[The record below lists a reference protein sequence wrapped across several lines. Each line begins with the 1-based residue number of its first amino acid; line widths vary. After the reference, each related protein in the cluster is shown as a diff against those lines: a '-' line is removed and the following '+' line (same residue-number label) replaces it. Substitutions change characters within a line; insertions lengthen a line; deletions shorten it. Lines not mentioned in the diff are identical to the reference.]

1 MQLEE
6 FSENELRTLEGLVN
20 SEREWGLI
28 TKMMKR
34 QIAIFWDQLRLTD
47 PADDARVA
55 TNHKLAVG
63 VEASLGNFVKEAE
76 AVANHR
82 KLQSQEPKIIED
94 QTKELY

>member
-1 MQLEE
+1 M
-6 FSENELRTLEGLVN
+6 NN
-20 SEREWGLI
+20 DREWSLI

-34 QIAIFWDQLRLTD
+34 QIAIFWDTLRLTD

-63 VEASLGNFVKEAE
+63 VESSLGNFMAEAE

-82 KLQSQEPKIIED
+82 KLQKQEPRILED
-94 QTKELY
+94 LTKELY